1 MSSSGKECESSSVNT
16 TNVTITERHSPAS
29 SYFSNC
35 DFPLPLFDENSEV
48 NPIFHLRQ
56 LATNGIQISS
66 ILDSGS
72 EVNLLSGSN
81 YEKLIKAGIKA
92 PELPLE
98 NVVLVTA
105 FGKRSQRIRR
115 QALIEFTIGNDLF
128 EGVFMIT
135 PQLNNEAIIGCNLL
149 KEYGFNINFA
159 RESFSYIREGEL
171 REHLFSQRP
180 GLQKV
185 QSDDRSLAEDPFRK
199 HPTPRVQRHFPKPA
213 DGQPEI
219 PIPQQ
224 AETAGRL
231 VREVKETGS
240 LKFTGADSRDIEGRG
255 DSTLGKGAESD
266 LTYENRRVESNDV
279 AALAISRSD
288 GYFCKDATSQQNLVV
303 NYVERDLP
311 IRTHTPNSEPDTSEC
326 RSLRW

>member
-1 MSSSGKECESSSVNT
+1 MTPISKTDIVLGPPNPPELINQLVRYDDISPEDVSEYIVLFINEDNISKSPQVDI
-16 TNVTITERHSPAS
+16 TIS
-29 SYFSNC
+29 
-35 DFPLPLFDENSEV
+35 
-48 NPIFHLRQ
+48 
-56 LATNGIQISS
+56 NGIQISA

-81 YEKLIKAGIKA
+81 YEKLIKAGIEA

-98 NVVLVTA
+98 NMVLVTA

-135 PQLNNEAIIGCNLL
+135 PRLTNEAIIGCNLL

-159 RESFSYIREGEL
+159 TESFSYTREGEL

-199 HPTPRVQRHFPKPA
+199 QPTPRVQRPFPKPA

-224 AETAGRL
+224 A
-231 VREVKETGS
+231 
-240 LKFTGADSRDIEGRG
+240 DSR
-255 DSTLGKGAESD
+255 
-266 LTYENRRVESNDV
+266 
-279 AALAISRSD
+279 
-288 GYFCKDATSQQNLVV
+288 
-303 NYVERDLP
+303 
-311 IRTHTPNSEPDTSEC
+311 
-326 RSLRW
+326 